1 MSDHAGSAS
10 AFSNAQPISSDEAT
24 ADSNVWDACNDEPLD
39 LAAFKAEPEVLGI
52 SNPFEAN
59 AETAAHDLEMAPE
72 LETSTEIEIEAERPA
87 NDLRAEAETPSSLY
101 RLLASDTVPAEE
113 EISAGAAIPGS
124 QKIFGEG
131 KSFEDF
137 MRRRGGTVEEF
148 TAKILSHSG
157 FGSDSLSDSAEFTAK
172 ATYRHPVTRFVER
185 MEEEQRPNE
194 EILGALADRSNNI
207 ALEDDYVEATYAAS
221 DIEQAPA
228 ETSKDGL
235 INDLVRGLLLPR
247 VSIPLSD
254 AGDLDD
260 VNLHIQHGKATL
272 VHSDA
277 GFQVQLS
284 MGHALQLQ
292 REVET
297 ELSSKEKRLAEI
309 SREVALIDQEMANL
323 KEWGAN
329 LQALYE

>member
-1 MSDHAGSAS
+1 MSDNAGSAS
-10 AFSNAQPISSDEAT
+10 AFSNAHPISSDEHI
-24 ADSNVWDACNDEPLD
+24 ADCNVWDTSHDEPLD
-39 LAAFKAEPEVLGI
+39 LAEFKAEPDVLVI
-52 SNPFEAN
+52 SNPVEAVADGAAPDFEPTEIVINHTPDDLHTPAN
-59 AETAAHDLEMAPE
+59 A
-72 LETSTEIEIEAERPA
+72 
-87 NDLRAEAETPSSLY
+87 PSSL
-101 RLLASDTVPAEE
+101 SHPSVPAGE
-113 EISAGAAIPGS
+113 EIINGPAIPGS

-137 MRRRGGTVEEF
+137 MKRRGHTIEEF
-148 TAKILSHSG
+148 AAKINNRP
-157 FGSDSLSDSAEFTAK
+157 GSPSEDLDDTAGISSE
-172 ATYRHPVTRFVER
+172 ALYRHPVTQFVER

-207 ALEDDYVEATYAAS
+207 EPEDDYVEANYVAQ
-221 DIEQAPA
+221 DIEQTPV